1 MPPVSNGIARGT
13 GSKLVYT
20 PGDQSYIGC
29 AIDPGTK
36 AYRFAEFDL
45 VGKNVYMFD
54 VFSGGKS
61 IGPCSMIYDQYHVF
75 NNVVYLASQTTKT
88 VYALDISN
96 IHTY

>member
-1 MPPVSNGIARGT
+1 
-13 GSKLVYT
+13 
-20 PGDQSYIGC
+20 
-29 AIDPGTK
+29 
-36 AYRFAEFDL
+36 
-45 VGKNVYMFD
+45 MFD

-96 IHTY
+96 IHTSSKALGVAVPIEGLFAGGGFNGLYVDSSYVYYTNQSGLIIRNKRK